1 MIKSELNIITKKESQ
16 MERSSSIQTRCSGRR
31 LQSPYVSC

>member
-16 MERSSSIQTRCSGRR
+16 MKMSWSLQTRWAGCL